1 LSEALAAGHQEQE
14 KRDDETMSET
24 TAVNEDETY
33 TGDQL
38 TPGRLQLGWNGTDDK
53 TLTYT
58 HDQSSMKFLIKV
70 SKVGQRISLM
80 GMADVGMT
88 QTDHGW
94 DILPTTTA
102 PTTGPGTP
110 SIHHPFM
117 GPAQQ

>member
-1 LSEALAAGHQEQE
+1 
-14 KRDDETMSET
+14 MSET

-33 TGDQL
+33 TGDQT

-53 TLTYT
+53 TFTYT

-70 SKVGQRISLM
+70 STVGQRISLM
-80 GMADVGMT
+80 GMADVGVAHVN
-88 QTDHGW
+88 QGW

-102 PTTGPGTP
+102 LTTGPGTP